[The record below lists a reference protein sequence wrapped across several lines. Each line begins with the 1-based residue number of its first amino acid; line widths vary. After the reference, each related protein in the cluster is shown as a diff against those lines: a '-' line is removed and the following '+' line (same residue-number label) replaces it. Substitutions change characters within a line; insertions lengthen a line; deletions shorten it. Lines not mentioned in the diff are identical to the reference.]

1 MANWI
6 VDNFVRSLFKSGITI
21 KSAKVLILGLTFKEN
36 CPDIRNTKVLDII
49 KALDSFGIEYEIVDP
64 WVERKQAKKI
74 YSIDI
79 KNEINFSNTYAGI
92 ICTVAHNQFINI
104 SIDKWQSLI
113 IENGIIFDVKGFL
126 PREINA
132 ERL

>member
-1 MANWI
+1 MKL
-6 VDNFVRSLFKSGITI
+6 S
-21 KSAKVLILGLTFKEN
+21 ILGLKE
-36 CPDIRNTKVLDII
+36 R
-49 KALDSFGIEYEIVDP
+49 
-64 WVERKQAKKI
+64 QAKKI
-74 YSIDI
+74 YIDI

-126 PREINA
+126 PRELNA
-132 ERL
+132 ERI